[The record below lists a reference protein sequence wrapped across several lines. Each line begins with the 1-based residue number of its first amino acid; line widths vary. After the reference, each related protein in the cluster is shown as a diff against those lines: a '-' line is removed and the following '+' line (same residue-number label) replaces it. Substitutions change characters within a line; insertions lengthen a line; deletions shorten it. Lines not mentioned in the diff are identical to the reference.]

1 MTARAIGL
9 AVDAVP
15 RLEPGAFREHVLVQ
29 RGRGARVAMLF
40 GRRDG
45 DRVTLTTVVDAAGD
59 PLALARTEV
68 DAATGLHEMT
78 STWPALHVFEREIH
92 EQTGMRVAG
101 HPWLKPIR
109 FEGGEQAD
117 MASYPF
123 HVVAGKEIH
132 EVAVGPIHAGVIEP
146 GSFRFMCEGEL
157 VHHLEIQLGYQHR
170 GIERRMVGRDPAA
183 IAPWME
189 TIAGDT
195 SIGHGWAHAAAV
207 EALAGAP
214 AADEVD
220 DARAIALELERVAMH
235 LATLSG
241 MAADIAFGQVGAAYG
256 RLRTLAINTTMRLS
270 GSRFGRGAV
279 RPGRS
284 RLRLDR
290 RDEAR
295 ATLLTLHDQ
304 VRAVNEQL
312 LGARSVRH
320 RLRGTGVVATALAD
334 DLGLVGVAGRAS
346 GLALDG
352 RAGVT
357 AGPYHR
363 RPIAAVVEADGDCW
377 ARARVRIREIDAS
390 LDWLRGA
397 LADVAPE
404 AGAGTAVTAV
414 PGSRLGV
421 AVVEGFRGPIVHA
434 IETDATG
441 RVAHLKLQD
450 PSLHDWMGLAQ
461 AVRGNEIS
469 DFPICNK
476 SFDLS
481 YCGHDL

>member
-1 MTARAIGL
+1 MTSRAIAV

-15 RLEPGAFREHVLVQ
+15 RLEPAAFREHVLAQ
-29 RGRGARVAMLF
+29 RARGARIATLF

-45 DRVTLTTVVDAAGD
+45 DQVTLTVVVDARDGG
-59 PLALARTEV
+59 LEVARTEV
-68 DAATGLHEMT
+68 IAAIGVHEMT
-78 STWPALHVFEREIH
+78 STWPALHVFEREVH

-101 HPWLKPIR
+101 HPWLKPLR

-117 MASYPF
+117 MAGYPY

-170 GIERRMVGRDPAA
+170 GIERRMIGRDPTA

-207 EALAGAP
+207 EALAGEP
-214 AADEVD
+214 AADDVD

-241 MAADIAFGQVGAAYG
+241 MATDVAFAQVGAAYG
-256 RLRTLAINTTMRLS
+256 RLRTLAINTTMRMS

-295 ATLLTLHDQ
+295 ATVASLHDQ
-304 VRAVNEQL
+304 VSAVNEQL
-312 LGARSVRH
+312 LGARSARH
-320 RLRGTGVVATALAD
+320 RLRGTGVVPTALAD

-346 GLALDG
+346 GVALDD
-352 RAGVT
+352 RAGAT
-357 AGPYHR
+357 RGPYHR
-363 RPIAAVVEADGDCW
+363 RPIAPAVEADGDCW
-377 ARARVRIREIDAS
+377 ARAVVRIREIDAS
-390 LDWLRGA
+390 LGWLRGA
-397 LADVAPE
+397 LAEVPAAAT
-404 AGAGTAVTAV
+404 AGAAVIAARPSTLA
-414 PGSRLGV
+414 V

-434 IETDATG
+434 IETDAAG
-441 RVAHLKLQD
+441 RIAHVKLQD